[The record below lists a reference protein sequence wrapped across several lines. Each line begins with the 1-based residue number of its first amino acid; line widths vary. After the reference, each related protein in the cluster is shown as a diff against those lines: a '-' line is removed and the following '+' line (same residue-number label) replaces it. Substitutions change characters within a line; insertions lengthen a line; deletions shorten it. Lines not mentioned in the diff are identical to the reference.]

1 MSTPAPASAPGW
13 RGAATGMGAAAVA
26 LGLSLLLP
34 RAFSDPVSVDPYDA
48 RLAGVSL
55 ALLGAALLVP
65 RLGDTRAV
73 LLAIASITAP
83 FCLWAATPRVL
94 GILWPQL
101 GGDELFAWSGVAQ
114 TVLTLGFVGLAWR
127 VLRPERR
134 PLMRLARFTP
144 LTALVCVGG
153 SALLLGLALAT
164 PATWLGRLAI
174 PPVALARTMRW
185 VAPGDVL
192 QAAAQE
198 LAFRGLLMGTLE
210 RVLSRP
216 WLANLGQAVF
226 FGLAHIA
233 VQYQGPA
240 GPFVPVTIALGFVL
254 GWITQRT
261 GSLWPAIV
269 IHAVAEVAVDAAVM
283 PGLYGY

>member
-1 MSTPAPASAPGW
+1 
-13 RGAATGMGAAAVA
+13 MGAVAVA
-26 LGLSLLLP
+26 LGVSLLLP
-34 RAFSDPVSVDPYDA
+34 RAFSDPVSVDPYVA

-65 RLGDTRAV
+65 RLRETRAV
-73 LLAIASITAP
+73 LLAVASITAP
-83 FCLWAATPRVL
+83 FCLWSATPRVL
-94 GILWPQL
+94 SILWPQL
-101 GGDELFAWSGVAQ
+101 GGDELFGWSGVAQ
-114 TVLTLGFVGLAWR
+114 MVLTIGFVVLAWV
-127 VLRPERR
+127 VLDPSRR
-134 PLMRLARFTP
+134 PHMRLARFTP
-144 LTALVCVGG
+144 VTALVSAGG
-153 SALLLGLALAT
+153 SALLIGIVLAL
-164 PATWLGRLAI
+164 PAVWLGRLGI
-174 PPVALARTMRW
+174 PPVALARSMPW

-216 WLANLGQAVF
+216 WVANLGQAVF

-240 GPFVPVTIALGFVL
+240 GPFVPVTVVLGFVL

-269 IHAVAEVAVDAAVM
+269 IHAVGDVAVDVGVM
-283 PGLYGY
+283 PGLYGF